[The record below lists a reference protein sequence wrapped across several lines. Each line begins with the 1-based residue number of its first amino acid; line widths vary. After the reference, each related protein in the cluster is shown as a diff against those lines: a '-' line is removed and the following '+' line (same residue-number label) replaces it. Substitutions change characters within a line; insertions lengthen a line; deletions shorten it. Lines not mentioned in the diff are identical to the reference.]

1 MSENNTRRI
10 QAPVKGMH
18 CAACSSRIERVV
30 GKMDGVDK
38 ISVNL
43 ADETMNLEWN
53 PEQLDLDAV
62 AERIKNLGFEAEM
75 PEETEELPQDKES
88 LRMDISGMHCAAC
101 SARIERVVSK
111 IPGVESASVNLA
123 AENAQ
128 FVFDPQQTSRRAI
141 KQAIEKAGF
150 GATASSAAQ
159 DNFKA
164 RQQDAQQRLHAQQMQ
179 LIPAFAFALPLLILS
194 MGHMMGMPL
203 PAFLDPAHSPLTF
216 GLVQLFLTLPV
227 VWAGRAFYIRGIPAL
242 VRGNPD
248 MDSLVAVGTGA
259 ALIYSLWRVLDML
272 FVDNPVPLA
281 MDLYFESAAVLIA
294 MISLGKFFEARS
306 KLKTSD
312 AINALMRLAPDTAV
326 LLVDGEQQSI
336 AVEDVEPGDRLLIKP
351 GDRIPVDGEVAKGT
365 SNVDESMLT
374 GEPIPVGKQSGDTV
388 IGGTLNTTG
397 SLEIVAKHVGQ
408 DTMIARIVDLVRQ
421 AQGSKAPIA
430 SLADKISFYFV
441 PTVMSIALVAALAW
455 YFIGG
460 ADFSFALRIGVAV
473 MVIACPC
480 ALGLATPTSIMVGTG
495 RGAQLGLLIKSG
507 EALQATEKVQTLV
520 FDKTGT
526 LTIGKPWLSDVVA
539 LGPESEDR
547 LLTLA
552 ASAEGAS
559 EHPLAQAVTQAAK
572 ERGIAMLSPDSFEAV
587 PGFGLKAEVDGV
599 QIALGNAGWMEKC
612 GAADPAP
619 EKTAEQLAPLA
630 AQGKTVLHLA
640 LDGQLRGLLAVSD
653 QIRDNAGKVIGALQK
668 MGLRCVMLTGDAPNA
683 AQAVAQKLGITDVV
697 AGVYPDRK
705 AETVK
710 ELQAKGQRVAMVGDG
725 INDAPALAQAD
736 VGIAMGSGID
746 VAMESGDIVL
756 LQGDVSAVVSA
767 LELSRAVMR
776 NIRQNLFWAF
786 AFNTIGIPVAAG
798 VLHIWGGPTLN
809 PMIAGSAMA
818 LSSFTVVS
826 NALRLRFFQP
836 RKLK

>member
-1 MSENNTRRI
+1 MSENNRRI

-18 CAACSSRIERVV
+18 CAACSARIERVV
-30 GKMDGVDK
+30 GKMDGVSN

-43 ADETMNLEWN
+43 ADETLNLEWD
-53 PEQLDLDAV
+53 PQQLELDAV

-75 PEETEELPQDKES
+75 PAEKEDVAPDKES
-88 LRMDISGMHCAAC
+88 LALDLSGMHCAAC
-101 SARIERVVSK
+101 SSRIERVVSR
-111 IPGVESASVNLA
+111 IPGVESAAVNLA
-123 AENAQ
+123 AENGV

-141 KQAIEKAGF
+141 KQTIEQAGF
-150 GATASSAAQ
+150 GASTTSAAQ

-164 RQQDAQQRLHAQQMQ
+164 RQQEAQDRLRAQRRQ
-179 LIPAFAFALPLLILS
+179 LIPAFAFALPLLVLS

-203 PAFLDPAHSPLTF
+203 PTFLDPAHSPLTF
-216 GLVQLFLTLPV
+216 ALVQLFLALPV
-227 VWAGRAFYIRGIPAL
+227 VWAGRNFYLRGIPAL

-259 ALIYSLWRVLDML
+259 ALVYSLWRVLEML
-272 FVDNPVPLA
+272 FGVDPAALA

-294 MISLGKFFEARS
+294 MISLGKYFEARS
-306 KLKTSD
+306 RLKTSD

-326 LLVDGEQQSI
+326 LLVDGKQQTI
-336 AVEDVEPGDRLLIKP
+336 AVGDVEPGDRLLIKP
-351 GDRIPVDGEVAKGT
+351 GDRIPVDGEVGAGA

-374 GEPIPVGKQSGDTV
+374 GEPIPVGKRTGDTV

-408 DTMIARIVDLVRQ
+408 DTMIARIVQLVRQ

-441 PTVMSIALVAALAW
+441 PTVMSIAVLSALAW

-495 RGAQLGLLIKSG
+495 RGAQLGVLIKSG
-507 EALQATEKVQTLV
+507 EALQATEKIQTLV

-526 LTIGKPWLSDVVA
+526 LTIGKPWLSDVVR
-539 LGPESEDR
+539 LGADDEDR

-552 ASAEGAS
+552 ASAESSS
-559 EHPLAQAVTQAAK
+559 EHPLAQAVTQAAA
-572 ERGIAMLSPDSFEAV
+572 ERNLILHTPSGFEAI

-599 QIALGNAGWMEKC
+599 QIVLGNAAWMEKC
-612 GAADPAP
+612 GVTDSAP
-619 EKTAEQLAPLA
+619 EQTAEKLAPLA

-640 LDGQLRGLLAVSD
+640 LNNELRGLLAVSD
-653 QIRDNAGKVIGALQK
+653 QIRENAGKVISALQQ

-683 AQAVAQKLGITDVV
+683 AQAVAQKLGIADVV

-705 AETVK
+705 AETVTQ
-710 ELQAKGQRVAMVGDG
+710 LQAQGQHVGMVGDG

-756 LQGDVSAVVSA
+756 LQGDVGAVVST

-836 RKLK
+836 KKMK

>member
-1 MSENNTRRI
+1 
-10 QAPVKGMH
+10 
-18 CAACSSRIERVV
+18 
-30 GKMDGVDK
+30 
-38 ISVNL
+38 
-43 ADETMNLEWN
+43 
-53 PEQLDLDAV
+53 
-62 AERIKNLGFEAEM
+62 
-75 PEETEELPQDKES
+75 
-88 LRMDISGMHCAAC
+88 
-101 SARIERVVSK
+101 
-111 IPGVESASVNLA
+111 
-123 AENAQ
+123 
-128 FVFDPQQTSRRAI
+128 
-141 KQAIEKAGF
+141 
-150 GATASSAAQ
+150 
-159 DNFKA
+159 
-164 RQQDAQQRLHAQQMQ
+164 
-179 LIPAFAFALPLLILS
+179 
-194 MGHMMGMPL
+194 
-203 PAFLDPAHSPLTF
+203 
-216 GLVQLFLTLPV
+216 
-227 VWAGRAFYIRGIPAL
+227 
-242 VRGNPD
+242 
-248 MDSLVAVGTGA
+248 
-259 ALIYSLWRVLDML
+259 
-272 FVDNPVPLA
+272 
-281 MDLYFESAAVLIA
+281 
-294 MISLGKFFEARS
+294 
-306 KLKTSD
+306 
-312 AINALMRLAPDTAV
+312 
-326 LLVDGEQQSI
+326 
-336 AVEDVEPGDRLLIKP
+336 
-351 GDRIPVDGEVAKGT
+351 
-365 SNVDESMLT
+365 
-374 GEPIPVGKQSGDTV
+374 
-388 IGGTLNTTG
+388 
-397 SLEIVAKHVGQ
+397 
-408 DTMIARIVDLVRQ
+408 
-421 AQGSKAPIA
+421 
-430 SLADKISFYFV
+430 
-441 PTVMSIALVAALAW
+441 
-455 YFIGG
+455 
-460 ADFSFALRIGVAV
+460 
-473 MVIACPC
+473 
-480 ALGLATPTSIMVGTG
+480 MVGTG